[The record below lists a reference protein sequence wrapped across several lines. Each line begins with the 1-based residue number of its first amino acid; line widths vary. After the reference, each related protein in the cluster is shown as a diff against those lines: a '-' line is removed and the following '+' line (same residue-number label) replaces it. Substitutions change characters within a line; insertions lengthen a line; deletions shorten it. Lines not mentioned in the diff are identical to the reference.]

1 MTGGKGRTQV
11 IDTGILKD
19 STLKGGRLG
28 VFQYSQASKERG
40 GGEEYLIYNVHE
52 ACTKHSPVT
61 THFEYCY
68 AEIADLFMRFA
79 LLC

>member
-1 MTGGKGRTQV
+1 MRVWMTGGKGRTQV

-40 GGEEYLIYNVHE
+40 GGENVHE
-52 ACTKHSPVT
+52 AC
-61 THFEYCY
+61 
-68 AEIADLFMRFA
+68 
-79 LLC
+79 